1 MLHKISL
8 NQIKELMIDYLERE
22 CNQFE
27 DAKLVKKIDN
37 FNDLSKHINKHWDLE
52 AFFHVIGTDL

>member
-1 MLHKISL
+1 MLHRISL

-27 DAKLVKKIDN
+27 DADLIRSIHN
-37 FNDLSKHINKHWDLE
+37 FSDLSKHINKFWDLE
-52 AFFHVIGTDL
+52 AFFYAIGNDY